1 MGRHSKP
8 EQPEDEPGSSA
19 QAPPGRPLGPS
30 TGPRYDGFTG
40 PTDDQVFVSRP
51 GNHRRPREH
60 GPASGG
66 PRTGPQIG
74 PRATLPDGAPTV
86 RPGQGVPP
94 PPGSG
99 PPAGPLGP
107 GSAGP
112 VDAGPAGGTGANTSK
127 PRRVAR
133 FVGSLPFPLMP
144 IVALVIAVGIVS
156 YALSTQQISLN
167 FAGGVPKDPQAT
179 ANDGQ
184 VLQHGPGQG
193 AEASGGRPDG
203 LVVAF
208 AVASRDADGFEA
220 TATIANQGER
230 PVAEWALAFK
240 IPNAVVAEVRGA
252 AVAEVG
258 RLTKVHGTTAIPA
271 GDAVKIVFT
280 ASGTPAK
287 PTYCVLNELECALA

>member
-1 MGRHSKP
+1 
-8 EQPEDEPGSSA
+8 
-19 QAPPGRPLGPS
+19 
-30 TGPRYDGFTG
+30 
-40 PTDDQVFVSRP
+40 
-51 GNHRRPREH
+51 
-60 GPASGG
+60 
-66 PRTGPQIG
+66 
-74 PRATLPDGAPTV
+74 
-86 RPGQGVPP
+86 
-94 PPGSG
+94 
-99 PPAGPLGP
+99 
-107 GSAGP
+107 
-112 VDAGPAGGTGANTSK
+112 GTGANRRTGRPAADPGPEEPDGTDASK

-167 FAGGVPKDPQAT
+167 FAGGAPKNPEAT
-179 ANDGQ
+179 ANDSQ
-184 VLQHGPGQG
+184 VLQHGPGQR
-193 AEASGGRPDG
+193 ADAGGRPDG

-208 AVASRDADGFEA
+208 DVASKNAQGFRA

-230 PVAEWALAFK
+230 PVARWALAFK
-240 IPNAVVAEVRGA
+240 IPNAVVAEVQGA
-252 AVAEVG
+252 TVAEVG